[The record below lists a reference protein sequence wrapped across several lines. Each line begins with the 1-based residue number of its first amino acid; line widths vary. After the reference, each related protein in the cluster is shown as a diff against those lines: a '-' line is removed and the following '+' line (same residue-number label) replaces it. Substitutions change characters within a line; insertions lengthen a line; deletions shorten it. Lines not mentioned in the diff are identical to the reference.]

1 MIATPEE
8 FIFNRLKESADLA
21 LIVGDRIY
29 PSLAPDGVVRPY
41 ITFRGVSGQSL
52 GSLDGPSGIAQDRYQ
67 VDCWSMNLLEASGI
81 RELVRLAF
89 QGFRGVIAS
98 VPTFEVQECSYEKGP
113 SLIESDTRL
122 HHLVAFIFLGYKE
135 AQE

>member
-8 FIFNRLKESADLA
+8 FIFNRLKEDAGLA

-29 PSLAPDGVVRPY
+29 PSLAPDGVIRPY
-41 ITFRGVSGQSL
+41 ITFHGVTGHSI

-67 VDCWSMNLLEASGI
+67 IDCWSMNLLEAGGI
-81 RELVRLAF
+81 RELVRVAF
-89 QGFRGVIAS
+89 QSFRGAIAS
-98 VPTFEVQECSYEKGP
+98 VPTFEVQECTYEKGP

-122 HHLVAFIFLGYKE
+122 HHLIAFIFLGYKE
-135 AQE
+135 VQA